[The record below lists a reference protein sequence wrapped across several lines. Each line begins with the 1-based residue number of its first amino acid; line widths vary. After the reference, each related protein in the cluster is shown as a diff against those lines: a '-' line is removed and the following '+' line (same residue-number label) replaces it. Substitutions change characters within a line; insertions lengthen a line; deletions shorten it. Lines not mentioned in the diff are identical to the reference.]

1 LRSFVTKYVLDRENR
16 EAVEDYM
23 NYLDGLGYWPGV
35 IHRTL
40 KTARRNKDQT
50 DYVTTIQEPITIHL
64 V

>member
-1 LRSFVTKYVLDRENR
+1 
-16 EAVEDYM
+16 M